1 MKKGDKIDYV
11 AEFIKDFEDMNFDLA
26 KLLMAEL
33 EWEIYKRI
41 WRNFDWYADKKEI
54 FFTEEEKIEI
64 KTKIRQAI
72 RKVIIEDLK
81 DYWL

>member
-1 MKKGDKIDYV
+1 MEKGNKIDYV

-54 FFTEEEKIEI
+54 FFTEEQKIEI

-72 RKVIIEDLK
+72 WKVIMEDLK

>member
-1 MKKGDKIDYV
+1 MKKGNKIDYV
-11 AEFIKDFEDMNFDLA
+11 AEFIKDFEDMNSDLA

-41 WRNFDWYADKKEI
+41 WRNFDWYGDKKEI
-54 FFTEEEKIEI
+54 FFTEEQKIEI
-64 KTKIRQAI
+64 NTKIRQAI
-72 RKVIIEDLK
+72 WKVIIEDLK